1 MDWGLAFDVKHLRV
15 DTPPNQHRNG
25 VMGSR
30 EQVRAIIGQR
40 LREHYDAAASRTIPD
55 RFAKLLEE
63 MEQSETRPDRPR
75 DGGRANLGD
84 S

>member
-1 MDWGLAFDVKHLRV
+1 
-15 DTPPNQHRNG
+15 
-25 VMGSR
+25 MGSP
-30 EQVRAIIGQR
+30 EQVCTVIGQR

-63 MEQSETRPDRPR
+63 MEQSETRPDRSR
-75 DGGRANLGD
+75 DGGQANLGD